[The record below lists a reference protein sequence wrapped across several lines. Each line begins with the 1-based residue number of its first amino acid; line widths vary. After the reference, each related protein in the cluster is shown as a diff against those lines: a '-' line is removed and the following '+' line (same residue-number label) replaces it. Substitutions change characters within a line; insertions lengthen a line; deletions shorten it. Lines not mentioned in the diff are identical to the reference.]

1 MMRSPFSDFVAL
13 RDTLD
18 RVANHA
24 FGDPMHTLWSRSAN
38 GSSLAQPMPLD
49 VYATEEQAVISA
61 AVPGMRPEDLEVT
74 VHQNTISLS
83 GTIGSVAETQ
93 EAKGA
98 TWYIHEV
105 ENGTYQRSVTLP
117 FPLDPDRVE
126 ASFEHG
132 IVRIVAPKAAHA
144 KPHKIAIS
152 GRQTQPEAIT
162 ANGETPDETPAAVA
176 SSNTATQAGN

>member
-18 RVANHA
+18 RVANQA
-24 FGDPMHTLWSRSAN
+24 VGDPMHTLWSRSAT

-49 VYATEEQAVISA
+49 VYATEEQAVICA

-83 GTIGSVAETQ
+83 GTISSVAETQ

-98 TWYIHEV
+98 TWYLHEL
-105 ENGTYQRSVTLP
+105 ENGAYRRSVTLP
-117 FPLDPDRVE
+117 FPIDPDRVE
-126 ASFEHG
+126 ASFEYG
-132 IVRIVAPKAAHA
+132 IMRIVAPKSAHA
-144 KPHKIAIS
+144 KPHKIAIGS
-152 GRQTQPEAIT
+152 RQTEPEAIT
-162 ANGETPDETPAAVA
+162 ANAEAPDETPEAFA
-176 SSNTATQAGN
+176 SSTTATQAGN